1 MVRPL
6 LILSL
11 FVSHF
16 ALGQSDL
23 NEWLNLR
30 SSDAEQAE
38 QLYLEWQELQ
48 QNPIAINFCSR
59 DELLQTGLLNIFQ
72 VHNLIQYRERE
83 GLIYSSRELILVKGF
98 SKELIRALESF
109 IDFRTEN
116 PKLDFS
122 PQALF
127 KYAKH
132 DALWRWQ
139 IKSPLSEAFKDGD
152 YLGDPLESRIRYQFQ
167 SRTGLSAAIN
177 LQKDPGEKWTGPL
190 LFDHSAFYLRYKSNR
205 NLRQI
210 LVGDFQ
216 FQFGQGLSLWS
227 GSAFDASAIGADINR
242 YSKGFRAFA
251 GNEENRFFRG
261 LALEYQWRAFNL
273 QPFISYRKL
282 DAREEIIQGEAY
294 RKPVYGGYHR
304 SETEIARR
312 KQLPLSSAGLQVQ
325 YENQQSKISLLWHG
339 HRLGQA
345 PIPPEDFLESL
356 QPDRQQYSNLSTNI
370 QHLVAGFFLNLELSF
385 DADFHPAAIFSWQK
399 AFGDHLKIAQQVQQ
413 NSVHYVSWWASAPG
427 PDLNPGATA
436 FVQQIEIPWTY
447 HNQSQIRLEYQ
458 RYPWPRYQID
468 GPSAERQ
475 IQILHR
481 WHKFE
486 QQWDFRFRYQNSES
500 MDGNN
505 EQAELQTKQLNTW
518 QLRLIHRWPITRIIS
533 CRSSIQYKNQNSN
546 GIPAQGQM
554 ISQQWNFELAPQWQ
568 HIISYSL
575 SDIDQN
581 AGALYNYEA
590 DLRYG
595 FSIPASRGQSL
606 RFNTLSRWKG
616 ERFGIEAKISYL
628 YAIEEKTSQWDFKIQ
643 CRYHL

>member
-1 MVRPL
+1 MILAGPL
-6 LILSL
+6 TY
-11 FVSHF
+11 
-16 ALGQSDL
+16 GQSDL

-30 SSDAEQAE
+30 SSNAEQAE

-48 QNPIAINFCSR
+48 QNPIAINFCGR

-98 SKELIRALESF
+98 SKELIRALEPF
-109 IDFRTEN
+109 LDFRTESL
-116 PKLDFS
+116 KLDFS
-122 PQALF
+122 RQALF
-127 KYAKH
+127 QYAKH
-132 DALWRWQ
+132 DLLWRWQ
-139 IKSPLSEAFKDGD
+139 IKSPFSEALQSGD
-152 YLGDPLESRIRYQFQ
+152 HLGDPLESRIRYQFQ
-167 SRTGLSAAIN
+167 SRAGLRAAIN

-190 LFDHSAFYLRYKSNR
+190 LFDHTAFYLRYKSNR
-205 NLRQI
+205 DLRQV

-227 GSAFDASAIGADINR
+227 GSAFDATAIGSDINR
-242 YSKGFRAFA
+242 YSKGFRPFA

-282 DAREEIIQGEAY
+282 DAREEIIQGQRFSKAIY
-294 RKPVYGGYHR
+294 SGYHR

-345 PIPPEDFLESL
+345 PLPPEGFLESL
-356 QPDRQQYSNLSTNI
+356 QPDRQQYSMLSAALL
-370 QHLVAGFFLNLELSF
+370 QMWRGFFFNLELSF
-385 DADFHPAAIFSWQK
+385 DSKFYPAAIFSWQK

-413 NSVHYVSWWASAPG
+413 NSVHYASWWASPPAAQ
-427 PDLNPGATA
+427 LNAGATS
-436 FVQQIEIPWTY
+436 FVQQIEIPWSY
-447 HNQSQIRLEYQ
+447 PHQSQIRLEYQ

-475 IQILHR
+475 IQLLHLWR
-481 WHKFE
+481 KAN
-486 QQWDFRFRYQNSES
+486 QQLDFRLRYQASES
-500 MDGNN
+500 KDLAENHS
-505 EQAELQTKQLNTW
+505 ELQANFEDSW
-518 QLRLIHRWPITRIIS
+518 QFRIIHRWTIS
-533 CRSSIQYKNQNSN
+533 PSLNCRNSIQYKGSKVA
-546 GIPAQGQM
+546 GSLAQGQM
-554 ISQQWNFELAPQWQ
+554 ISQQWSIRCSPQWSQ
-568 HIISYSL
+568 IISYSL
-575 SDIDQN
+575 SDIDPN

-595 FSIPASRGQSL
+595 FSIPASRRQSL
-606 RFNTLSRWKG
+606 RINSLSRIEFKA
-616 ERFGIEAKISYL
+616 FGIEAKISYL
-628 YAIEEKTSQWDFKIQ
+628 YAVKGKTSQWDFKIQ